1 MKIDLHVHS
10 KFSTRPSQWIL
21 QKINCPESF
30 TSPQK
35 LHRIAKERGM
45 DMVTIS
51 DHNTIDGAL
60 EIAHL
65 DDTFISVEITT
76 YFPEDRCKVHVLALD
91 IDEPTFNDI
100 QKLRP
105 DIFELVPYL
114 RQKNITHVCAH
125 PLYAVNDRLTLD
137 HFEQLLLLFKNL
149 ELNGARDGRPN
160 ELLRA
165 LAVSLTEE
173 DMDRLAN
180 KHGIA
185 PDYSEPWVK
194 HLTGGSDDHG
204 ALNIARIH
212 TEVKGARD
220 LPDFLRGIAEGRS
233 EPKGEAATPETMA
246 HNLYAIAYQYYRNK
260 FRLDR
265 FTNKDIFLRFVD
277 RFLAAEAPRESNLI
291 DRLQAYWTTR
301 KYMRS
306 TRSASS
312 RVQDVVRR
320 EAARLICDDPN
331 LLRIAKSGV
340 ALPKHKGNEWAR
352 FVTGASNKV
361 LNYFAD
367 SLLGH
372 LSGGNVFDIFQTVG
386 SAGALYTF
394 MAPYF
399 LAYTLFN
406 QDRRLCRDVATAF
419 RTPANAVAR
428 DFDAFAPPQRPVKV
442 GHYTDTFFEINGVAK
457 TLQRSVRIARKTGKD
472 LTMITCDPSRRRPL
486 PGVRN
491 FQPIGV
497 FDLPE
502 YPEQKIFYPPVLE
515 MVAHAFENEF
525 THIHSA
531 TPGPIGLAAL
541 LISRLF
547 KLPIYGTYHTQIPQY
562 AQQLTGDDHMEELT
576 WKFTIWY
583 YSQMDMVYA
592 PSQAT
597 ADELASKGLDR
608 EKVVVYPRG
617 VDTELFHP
625 AKRNGFLRRYN
636 VPEGINL
643 IYVGRISKEKN
654 LEILA
659 DAYRQV
665 ADRHPRVNLIMVG
678 DGPYMDEMKSR
689 MRGLPCIFTGYL
701 EGEQLAACY
710 ASSDLFVFPS
720 VTDTFGNVVLEAQ
733 ASGIPAVVSNC
744 GGPSENVL
752 HNKTGLIVDATT
764 PAEFARAISSLVK
777 APDRLNA
784 MGKMAREYTESRSF
798 EQAFI
803 KTWEIYRAAS

>member
-35 LHRIAKERGM
+35 LYRIAKERGM

-65 DDTFISVEITT
+65 DDAFVSLEITT

-91 IDEPTFNDI
+91 IDEAAFQDI
-100 QKLRP
+100 QKIRTN
-105 DIFELVPYL
+105 IFDLVPYL
-114 RQKNITHVCAH
+114 RRNNITHVCAH
-125 PLYAVNDRLTLD
+125 PLYAVNDRLTME

-160 ELLRA
+160 DLLR
-165 LAVSLTEE
+165 LLSKSLTPE

-180 KHGIA
+180 RHGIE
-185 PDYSEPWVK
+185 PDYDEPWVK
-194 HLTGGSDDHG
+194 NLTGGSDDHG
-204 ALNIARIH
+204 ALNITRIH
-212 TEVKGARD
+212 TEVQGARD
-220 LPDFLRGIAEGRS
+220 LPEFLQGIAEGRS
-233 EPKGEAATPETMA
+233 IPRGEAASPETMA
-246 HNLYAIAYQYYRNK
+246 HNLYGIAYQYYKNK

-265 FTNKDIFLRFVD
+265 FVNKDIFLRFVD
-277 RFLAAEAPRESNLI
+277 RFLAAEEPRESNLI

-306 TRSASS
+306 GRSDSG
-312 RVQDVVRR
+312 RVQDIVRR
-320 EAARLICDDPN
+320 EAARLICDDPQ
-331 LLRIAKSGV
+331 LLKIAKKGV
-340 ALPKHKGNEWAR
+340 ELPKCKGKEWSR
-352 FVTGASNKV
+352 FVNGASNKV
-361 LNYFAD
+361 LKYFAD

-399 LAYTLFN
+399 VAYTLFN
-406 QDRRLCRDVATAF
+406 QDRRLCREVASAF
-419 RTPANAVAR
+419 GCPGHEEE
-428 DFDAFAPPQRPVKV
+428 QSRPVKV

-457 TLQRSVRIARKTGKD
+457 TLQHSVRIARKTGRD
-472 LTMITCDPSRRRPL
+472 LTMITCDPERRQSL

-525 THIHSA
+525 THIHAA
-531 TPGPIGLAAL
+531 TPGPIGLTAL

-547 KLPIYGTYHTQIPQY
+547 KLPIYSTYHTQIPQY
-562 AQQLTGDDHMEELT
+562 AQQLTGDDQMEELT

-597 ADELASKGLDR
+597 ADELVEKGLDP

-617 VDTELFHP
+617 VDTDLFNP

-636 VPEGINL
+636 LPEGLNL

-659 DAYRQV
+659 EAYQKV
-665 ADRHPRVNLIMVG
+665 AVQHPKVNLIMVG
-678 DGPYMDEMKSR
+678 DGPYLPEMKR
-689 MRGLPCIFTGYL
+689 KMRDLPCVFTGYL
-701 EGEQLAACY
+701 EGEELAACY

-733 ASGIPAVVSNC
+733 ASGLPAIVSNC

-752 HNKTGLIVDATT
+752 HGKTGLIVDATT
-764 PAEFARAISSLVK
+764 PADFAEAISSL
-777 APDRLNA
+777 AREPERMEI
-784 MGKMAREYTESRSF
+784 MGRMARQYTENRSF

-803 KTWEIYRAAS
+803 KTWEIYQAAS